1 MVHRVGRGGPPAPMT
16 PTVVSYTIDASDIV
30 TEVGGA
36 WGRCALE
43 GNAAGLVDGAVG
55 RPLWD
60 FISDPATRQIYHDL
74 LACVRGGREAEFPYR
89 CDDVRVRRE
98 MVMRIRPLD
107 LGRVHFESTVVAESR
122 YPNTAVP
129 PTHDARPPFT
139 RICSWCK
146 RVALG
151 DGWLE
156 LDAAIERLELF
167 AAPESVQITHA
178 MCPSCAADMNRR
190 LLGLL

>member
-1 MVHRVGRGGPPAPMT
+1 MT
-16 PTVVSYTIDASDIV
+16 PTVVCYTIDASDIV

-36 WGRCALE
+36 WSRCAIE
-43 GNAAGLVDGAVG
+43 GNAAELVAGALG

-60 FISDPATRQIYHDL
+60 FISDSTTRQIYHDL
-74 LACVRGGREAEFPYR
+74 LERVRVGRQAEFPYR
-89 CDDVRVRRE
+89 CDDITVRRE

-107 LGRVHFESTVVAESR
+107 RGRVHFESTVVAESR
-122 YPNTAVP
+122 YPNTTVP
-129 PTHDARPPFT
+129 ATHDARPPFT

-146 RVALG
+146 KVALG

-167 AAPESVQITHA
+167 ATPPNAGITHA
-178 MCPSCAADMNRR
+178 MCPSCEADMNQR